1 MKNEKVA
8 KLDQERGVIVGIE
21 PGEETTVNKPG

>member
-8 KLDQERGVIVGIE
+8 KIDQERGVIVGIE
-21 PGEETTVNKPG
+21 PGEETTVINPG